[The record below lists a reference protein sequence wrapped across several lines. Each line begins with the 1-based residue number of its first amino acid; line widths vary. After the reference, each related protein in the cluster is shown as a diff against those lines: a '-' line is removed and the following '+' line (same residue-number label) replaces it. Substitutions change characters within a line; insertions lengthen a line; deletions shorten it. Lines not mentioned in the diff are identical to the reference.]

1 MNKQTEQFQ
10 KYFSGLVA
18 QKQLSHGY
26 LLTGDDLLGKR
37 AVVKNI
43 GQALACPNVEEDGRA
58 CQNCEVCERIT
69 ADQYPDILTIEP
81 DGKSVRVDQIRELK
95 EWLVK
100 SPVEGLFKIVMI
112 EASESMNPSAANAL
126 LTFLEEPVA
135 NVYLFLFT
143 KEAELLLPTIRSRV
157 QQIHFLPDDQ
167 AFIIDQLTAQ
177 GVLPSHAQIMAR
189 FSSEAIERLSG
200 TYDEANMTDW
210 FTALN
215 QFYSLLATGN
225 KAAFVVIQSRLKA
238 YLSVQQAQDSL
249 DYLLLLNHSVIKQ
262 IKTGKVTTPDIDDA
276 QTETQEQ
283 LEKTEAV
290 KPAAIIQEKFVK
302 ALIEQQSLRLAH
314 LLKMNHTFY
323 EVKQRVGANVSPQL
337 AFERLAVK
345 LSKWT

>member
-1 MNKQTEQFQ
+1 MNKQTQKFQ
-10 KYFSGLVA
+10 QYFNGLVA

-43 GQALACPNVEEDGRA
+43 GQALACPNRSPEGHA
-58 CQNCEVCERIT
+58 CLRCEVCERIM
-69 ADQYPDILTIEP
+69 ADQYPDILTILPE
-81 DGKSVRVDQIRELK
+81 GKSVRVDQIRELK

-100 SPVEGLFKIVMI
+100 SPVEGLFKIVII
-112 EASESMNPSAANAL
+112 EAADTMNPSAANAL

-135 NVYLFLFT
+135 NVYMFLFS

-157 QQIHFLPDDQ
+157 QQIHFQPDDQ
-167 AFIIDQLTAQ
+167 AFIIEQLTSQ
-177 GVLPSHAQIMAR
+177 GILASHASIMAR
-189 FSSEAIERLSG
+189 FSSEAIERLSE
-200 TYDEANMTDW
+200 TYDEKDMTDW

-215 QFYSLLATGN
+215 QLYSLLATGN
-225 KAAFVVIQSRLKA
+225 RAAFVVIQSRLKT
-238 YLSVQQAQDSL
+238 YLSVQQALDGL
-249 DYLLLLNHSVIKQ
+249 DYLLLLNHSTIKQ
-262 IKTGKVTTPDIDDA
+262 MKTRQAVVPTVEDLSISDS
-276 QTETQEQ
+276 QEQ
-283 LEKTEAV
+283 LAETA
-290 KPAAIIQEKFVK
+290 KPGAIIQAKFVK
-302 ALIEQQSLRLAH
+302 ALLEQQSLSLVH

>member
-43 GQALACPNVEEDGRA
+43 GQTLACPNIAEDGHA
-58 CQNCEVCERIT
+58 CLSCEVCERIA

-100 SPVEGLFKIVMI
+100 SPVEGLFKIVVI
-112 EASESMNPSAANAL
+112 EAAESMNPSAANAL

-135 NVYLFLFT
+135 NVYLFLFA

-157 QQIHFLPDDQ
+157 QQIHFQPDDQ
-167 AFIIDQLTAQ
+167 TFIIAQLMSQ
-177 GVLPSHAQIMAR
+177 GILASHAQIMAR
-189 FSSEAIERLSG
+189 FSSEAIERLSD

-215 QFYSLLATGN
+215 QLYRLLATSN
-225 KAAFVVIQSRLKA
+225 RTAFVVIQSRLKV
-238 YLSVQQAQDSL
+238 YLSVQQSLDGL
-249 DYLLLLNHSVIKQ
+249 DYLLLLNHRTIKQ
-262 IKTGKVTTPDIDDA
+262 LKTGQTVRLETDEAENMESA
-276 QTETQEQ
+276 QE
-283 LEKTEAV
+283 V
-290 KPAAIIQEKFVK
+290 KPVAIIQENFVK
-302 ALIEQQSLRLAH
+302 ALLEQQSISLAH